1 MNFPAHGRVGK
12 FRCGPTRLSIHE
24 TLHKKKF
31 RTDSLY
37 VGTLRGRSSEVVE
50 TMSRRSVTCCLQE
63 IRWRGASARMIEGKD
78 SCYQISWVGNE
89 NDTDGVGI
97 LLSRKWIE
105 KVFDFNRVMDRIMII
120 KLPIDNKIVTAAID
134 NKIITVAIDNKI
146 ITVAID
152 NKIITVLSCY
162 TPQVGLDN
170 IVKDTFYDQLQ
181 DTVRKVGADETLVI
195 CGDLNGH
202 FGKLANGYEG
212 VGGA

>member
-1 MNFPAHGRVGK
+1 MLP
-12 FRCGPTRLSIHE
+12 
-24 TLHKKKF
+24 
-31 RTDSLY
+31 
-37 VGTLRGRSSEVVE
+37 
-50 TMSRRSVTCCLQE
+50 
-63 IRWRGASARMIEGKD
+63 
-78 SCYQISWVGNE
+78 
-89 NDTDGVGI
+89 GVGI
-97 LLSRKWIE
+97 LLSSKWIE
-105 KVFDFNRVMDRIMII
+105 KVLDFNRVLDRIMII
-120 KLPIDNKIVTAAID
+120 KLAIDNKIVTVAIGNKIITVAID
-134 NKIITVAIDNKI
+134 NKIITIAIDNKIIMVAIDNKITTVAIDNKI

-212 VGGA
+212 EGGA